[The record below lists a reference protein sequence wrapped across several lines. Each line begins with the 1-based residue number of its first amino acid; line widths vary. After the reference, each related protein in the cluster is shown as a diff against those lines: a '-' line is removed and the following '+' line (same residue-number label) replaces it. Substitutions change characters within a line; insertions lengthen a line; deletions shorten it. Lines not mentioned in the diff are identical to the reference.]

1 MDDNHKIGLVFAL
14 TGLIAGI
21 ISGFGYLPKV
31 AGMDTSIVVAIVIFY
46 VSQYLVK
53 MVGVDMTKFSRS
65 SILKSGFF
73 SFLGSWLLFWII
85 IFNA

>member
-21 ISGFGYLPKV
+21 VSGMAPLPSFITIII
-31 AGMDTSIVVAIVIFY
+31 AFVIFY
-46 VSQYLVK
+46 VSQYPVK
-53 MVGVDMTKFSRS
+53 MIGVDMKKYGTAG
-65 SILKSGFF
+65 SILKSGVF
-73 SFLGSWLLFWII
+73 SFLGSWLMFWII

>member
-1 MDDNHKIGLVFAL
+1 MDDSHKIGLVFAL

-21 ISGFGYLPKV
+21 ISGMAPLPNYITIII
-31 AGMDTSIVVAIVIFY
+31 AFAIFY

-53 MVGVDMTKFSRS
+53 VVGVDMTKYGSAG
-65 SILKSGFF
+65 SILKSGVF
-73 SFLGSWLLFWII
+73 SFLGSWLMFWII

>member
-21 ISGFGYLPKV
+21 ISGMSSLPSYASIIV
-31 AGMDTSIVVAIVIFY
+31 AFVIFY
-46 VSQYLVK
+46 VSQYPIK
-53 MVGVDMTKFSRS
+53 MVGVDMTKYGTAG

-73 SFLGSWLLFWII
+73 SFLGSWLMFWII
-85 IFNA
+85 LFNA